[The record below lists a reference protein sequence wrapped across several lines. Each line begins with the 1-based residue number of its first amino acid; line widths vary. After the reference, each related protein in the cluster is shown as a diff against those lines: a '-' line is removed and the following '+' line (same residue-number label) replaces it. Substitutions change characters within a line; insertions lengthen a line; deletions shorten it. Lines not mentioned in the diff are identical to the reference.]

1 MRTAFPLWFPR
12 TALLV
17 ALLPCALTS
26 HAAVT
31 VLHEFTGAGTEG
43 ATPQGD
49 LLAVNG
55 TLYGMTAEG
64 GLNASGTIYRLS
76 TGGGSFATLMGLA
89 PNSFPSGALAAN
101 GSLLLGM
108 TNGGGTGNLGT
119 IFQIGTDGSGY
130 GVLRNFAG
138 GTNDGKSP
146 LGTLLVAGTT
156 VYGMTQRGGGGT
168 DTGVVF
174 RMNLDG
180 SNFSVL
186 HRFTGGATDGS
197 FPLGSLTLSGGVLYG
212 TTSNG
217 GAFGGGTVFRI
228 DTDGGNFGLLHSFAA
243 SNPQSSL
250 LAANGALYGT
260 TFSGGTA
267 GKGTVFRIGT
277 DGTAFEVLHDFAGGA
292 GDGSLPSGSL
302 TLAGGNLYGT
312 TQTGG
317 SSDVGTIF
325 RLAVDG
331 SSFSLEHHF
340 NGSDGASPQG
350 TLIAAD
356 NALFGT
362 TAGGG
367 SSGAGTVFR
376 LAVVPEPSVVG
387 FLFLGALVGLAGR
400 GFRKRRLG
408 PQSPEV

>member
-1 MRTAFPLWFPR
+1 MRAAFPPWFLR
-12 TALLV
+12 TALLI
-17 ALLPCALTS
+17 ALPMCALPS
-26 HAAVT
+26 RAAVT
-31 VLHEFTGAGTEG
+31 LLHEFTGAGTEG

-64 GLNASGTIYRLS
+64 GLNASGTVYRLS
-76 TGGGSFATLMGLA
+76 SAGGSFATLASLA
-89 PNSFPSGALAAN
+89 PNSFPAGALAAS

-119 IFQIGTDGSGY
+119 IFQLGTDGTGY

-180 SNFSVL
+180 ANFSVL
-186 HRFTGGATDGS
+186 HRFTGGASDGS

-302 TLAGGNLYGT
+302 TLVGTSLYGT

-317 SSDVGTIF
+317 NSDAGTIF
-325 RLAVDG
+325 RLGIDG
-331 SSFSLEHHF
+331 SGFSLEHQF
-340 NGSDGASPQG
+340 TGSDGASPQG

-356 NALFGT
+356 GALYGT

-376 LAVVPEPSVVG
+376 LAAVPEPAVVSL
-387 FLFLGALVGLAGR
+387 LFVAAMMGLGR
-400 GFRKRRLG
+400 GLRRRLSRVG
-408 PQSPEV
+408 S